1 MAGSNSN
8 VTTLYVEEFAHIIKL
23 LSQQKVS
30 RLRSAVMNG
39 SHVGSQASP
48 VDQIGPINA
57 NLVENRYGPMVPTD
71 APFARRWVFPNDYD
85 LSQYLDTF
93 DQLRL
98 QIDPKSVMSESAV
111 SALNRAV
118 DSQIISGLTGTNYIG
133 NAGTTTQSLPT
144 TQVVSVQQGAA
155 SSTNLTV
162 AKLIQ
167 AKLILEQNEAI
178 EMGDEIYCA
187 VNAVN
192 KATLLKEV
200 QYTNRDY
207 VSEAVLDKGELVEF
221 LGIKFIHTELLTTG
235 TDDQSGTS
243 TAVPVWVKSGAYC
256 GFWQDI
262 AVKINERPDL
272 RSIPWQ
278 VYVKGTFGA
287 TRLEEKKVVQIWA
300 H

>member
-1 MAGSNSN
+1 MSSNN
-8 VTTLYVEEFAHIIKL
+8 TQVTTLYVEEFAHIIKL

-30 RLRSAVMNG
+30 RLRSAVMQG
-39 SHVGSQASP
+39 SHIGSQASP

-71 APFARRWVFPNDYD
+71 APFARRWVFPSDYD
-85 LSQYLDTF
+85 IAQYLDSF

-98 QIDPKSVMSESAV
+98 QIDPKSAMSETAV
-111 SALNRAV
+111 AALNRAM
-118 DSQIISGLTGTNYIG
+118 DSAIISGLTGTNYVG
-133 NAGTTTQSLPT
+133 NAGTTTQSYT
-144 TQVVSVQQGAA
+144 YSVSVQQGAA

-167 AKLILEQNEAI
+167 AKLLLEQNEAL
-178 EMGDEIYCA
+178 EPGDEIYCA

-192 KATLLKEV
+192 KASLLKEV

-207 VSEAVLDKGELVEF
+207 VSEAVLDNGELVKF
-221 LGIKFIHTELLTTG
+221 LGINFIHTELLTTG
-235 TDDQSGTS
+235 TDDQAGTS
-243 TAVPVWVKSGAYC
+243 TAVPLWVKSGAYC

-278 VYVKGTFGA
+278 VYVKATFGA
-287 TRLEEKKVVQIWA
+287 TRLEEKKNVLIWA